1 MLPLTPSPSSF
12 TYLTETFLDDD
23 DSARDFENAA
33 SSTTFGVEF
42 EFPAPSS
49 SIMASASSGTTGTTV
64 DAEALDPAEFGGPPD
79 AVDVPVDVD
88 APACCRDDEEDCCLD
103 LLDLFL

>member
-12 TYLTETFLDDD
+12 TYLTDTLLDDD
-23 DSARDFENAA
+23 DSARDFENT

-49 SIMASASSGTTGTTV
+49 SIMDSASSGTTGTTV
-64 DAEALDPAEFGGPPD
+64 DDADALEPAEIGGPD
-79 AVDVPVDVD
+79 EAIFVDVEV
-88 APACCRDDEEDCCLD
+88 PACRDDEDDCCLD
-103 LLDLFL
+103 LLDRFL

>member
-12 TYLTETFLDDD
+12 TYLTDTLLDDD
-23 DSARDFENAA
+23 DSARDFENA

-49 SIMASASSGTTGTTV
+49 SIMDSASSGTTGTTV
-64 DAEALDPAEFGGPPD
+64 DADDPGGAALDPAEVGGPD
-79 AVDVPVDVD
+79 EDVEV
-88 APACCRDDEEDCCLD
+88 PACRDDEDDCCLD